1 VRVLSLP
8 RLARQHQR
16 RFVYAVFGFVSSAV
30 SVGVIA
36 LAASFTHQP
45 LVFPSLGPTA
55 FLIFDRP
62 RVTAAAPRNIVLGHL
77 IGVIAGV
84 VSLAAFGLLGESG
97 PAQDITPMRVL
108 AAAVSLGLTVGA
120 MVLVRVPHAPAAATT
135 LIVSLGYLRRSVDL
149 FALVGAVV
157 ALALQGLVIDRV
169 VGIDYPVWAS
179 PRPPVQPPG

>member
-1 VRVLSLP
+1 MRAISVP

-16 RFVYAVFGFVSSAV
+16 RLVFAVFGFVSSAV

-62 RVTAAAPRNIVLGHL
+62 RVTAAAPRNIVAGHV
-77 IGVIAGV
+77 IGVLAGV
-84 VSLAAFGLLGESG
+84 GSLAAFGLLGETA
-97 PAQDITPMRVL
+97 PAGDITTTRVL
-108 AAAVSLGLTVGA
+108 AAALSLGLTVGA
-120 MVLVRVPHAPAAATT
+120 MVLLRVPHAPAAATT
-135 LIVSLGYLRRSVDL
+135 LIVSLGYLRRTVDL
-149 FALVGAVV
+149 AALLGAVV
-157 ALALQGLVIDRV
+157 ALAVQGILIDRI
-169 VGIDYPVWAS
+169 VGIDYPLWAS